1 MGVGALLAL
10 TAGSSVLSAYGS
22 YSQGVAEKKSYD
34 IAAQEVE
41 EAGAIK
47 IEEIAQEGESLR
59 STQAAMYAKA
69 GVRQSGSPLEVMLD
83 SATSVEFDKMVEQ
96 WNTEVKAQNLRY
108 AGALAKQKGMFQAGQ
123 TLLGGAMKM
132 IQYGG
137 VGKVPTTTTA
147 EGGPAGSLEMG

>member
-10 TAGSSVLSAYGS
+10 TATSSVLGATGS
-22 YSQGVAEKKSYD
+22 YMQGVAEQKSYD
-34 IAAQEVE
+34 IAAGEVE
-41 EAGAIK
+41 EAGAIR
-47 IEEIAQEGESLR
+47 IEEITQEGESLR

-83 SATSVEFDKMVEQ
+83 SASGVEFDKMVEQ

-108 AGALAKQKGMFQAGQ
+108 AGKLAKQKGIMQAGQ

-132 IQYGG
+132 SQYGG
-137 VGKVPTTTTA
+137 VGKVPTTTA
-147 EGGPAGSLEMG
+147 EGGPAGTLTMG